1 MPDKATKAELIELLA
16 SKTGLKQKDIH
27 KLIDDLWNEIA
38 KSMLEGNTIELRG
51 FGTFEIKKRKG
62 RANARNPKT
71 GEIVVVEDHGVASF
85 RPGRELKLEAWRIII
100 S

>member
-1 MPDKATKAELIELLA
+1 MYDKTTKAELIELLA